1 MTVESLRAQVG
12 VMMQDPFVFS
22 GTIAD
27 NIRYGRLDAT
37 MAEIEEAARA
47 VRAHEFISELPDG
60 YEAPVN
66 EAGTNLSVGQKQLLS
81 FARILLMD
89 PRILI
94 LDEATASIDTKTE
107 RLLQEAI
114 RRILVGRTSFVIAHR
129 LSTIENADVI
139 FVLEDGRIVEQ
150 GTHAGLLESGG
161 RYSELNTSQQG
172 ALEVLLW

>member
-1 MTVESLRAQVG
+1 MVSRGCSRTTSATAG
-12 VMMQDPFVFS
+12 WMP
-22 GTIAD
+22 
-27 NIRYGRLDAT
+27 T

-47 VRAHEFISELPDG
+47 VRAHEFISDLPGG

-150 GTHAGLLESGG
+150 GTHAGSWSSDFQDPSAACLD
-161 RYSELNTSQQG
+161 RM
-172 ALEVLLW
+172 

>member
-1 MTVESLRAQVG
+1 
-12 VMMQDPFVFS
+12 MMQDPFVFS

-47 VRAHEFISELPDG
+47 VRAHEFISELPGG

-150 GTHAGLLESGG
+150 GTHAELLGSGG

-172 ALEVLLW
+172 ALEALLW

>member
-1 MTVESLRAQVG
+1 MSFESGLESALANRFHDVILYDNIIEVTVQY
-12 VMMQDPFVFS
+12 FVFYRER
-22 GTIAD
+22 TLWKLERIAD

-47 VRAHEFISELPDG
+47 VRAHEFISGLPGG
-60 YEAPVN
+60 YEALVN

-129 LSTIENADVI
+129 LSTT
-139 FVLEDGRIVEQ
+139 Q
-150 GTHAGLLESGG
+150 T
-161 RYSELNTSQQG
+161 
-172 ALEVLLW
+172 

>member
-1 MTVESLRAQVG
+1 
-12 VMMQDPFVFS
+12 
-22 GTIAD
+22 
-27 NIRYGRLDAT
+27 
-37 MAEIEEAARA
+37 
-47 VRAHEFISELPDG
+47 
-60 YEAPVN
+60 
-66 EAGTNLSVGQKQLLS
+66 
-81 FARILLMD
+81 MD
-89 PRILI
+89 PRIFI

-161 RYSELNTSQQG
+161 RYAALNTSQRG
-172 ALEVLLW
+172 ALEALLW